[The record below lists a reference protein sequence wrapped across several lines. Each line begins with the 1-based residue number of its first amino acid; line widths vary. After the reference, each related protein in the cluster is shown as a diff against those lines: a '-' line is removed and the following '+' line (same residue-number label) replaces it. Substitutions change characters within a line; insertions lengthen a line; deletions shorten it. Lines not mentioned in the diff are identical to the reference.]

1 MSAKTAL
8 KKAIKKAGGQSAL
21 ARKLGISQQ
30 SIQQWVVVPLKR
42 VKQVSEIT
50 VVPGGELAP
59 ELFK

>member
-42 VKQVSEIT
+42 VKQDSEIT
-50 VVPGGELAP
+50 GVPREELAP

>member
-30 SIQQWVVVPLKR
+30 SIQPWVVVPLKR

-50 VVPGGELAP
+50 GVPREELAP

>member
-50 VVPGGELAP
+50 GVLREELAP

>member
-30 SIQQWVVVPLKR
+30 SIQQWVVVPPKR

-50 VVPGGELAP
+50 GVPREELAP

>member
-8 KKAIKKAGGQSAL
+8 KKAIKIAAL

-50 VVPGGELAP
+50 GVPREELAP

>member
-50 VVPGGELAP
+50 GVPREELAP

>member
-8 KKAIKKAGGQSAL
+8 KKAIKIAGGQSTL

-50 VVPGGELAP
+50 GVPREELAP

>member
-1 MSAKTAL
+1 MSAKDAL

-50 VVPGGELAP
+50 GVPREELAP

>member
-8 KKAIKKAGGQSAL
+8 KKAIKKAVGQSAL

-50 VVPGGELAP
+50 GVPREELAP

>member
-8 KKAIKKAGGQSAL
+8 KKATKKAGGQSAL

-50 VVPGGELAP
+50 GVPREELAP

>member
-50 VVPGGELAP
+50 GVPCEELAP

>member
-8 KKAIKKAGGQSAL
+8 KKAIKIAGGQSAL

-50 VVPGGELAP
+50 GVPREELAP

>member
-8 KKAIKKAGGQSAL
+8 KKAIKIAGGQSAL

-30 SIQQWVVVPLKR
+30 SIQQWVFVPLKR

-50 VVPGGELAP
+50 GVPREELAP

>member
-8 KKAIKKAGGQSAL
+8 KKAIKKACGQSAL

-50 VVPGGELAP
+50 GVPREELAP

>member
-21 ARKLGISQQ
+21 ARKLGISHQ

-50 VVPGGELAP
+50 GVPREELAP

>member
-8 KKAIKKAGGQSAL
+8 KKTIKKAGGQSAL

-50 VVPGGELAP
+50 GVPREELAP

>member
-1 MSAKTAL
+1 MNAKTAL

-50 VVPGGELAP
+50 GVPREELAP

>member
-1 MSAKTAL
+1 MSSKTAL

-50 VVPGGELAP
+50 GVPREELAP

>member
-8 KKAIKKAGGQSAL
+8 KKAIKKAGGKSAL

-50 VVPGGELAP
+50 GVPREELAP

>member
-8 KKAIKKAGGQSAL
+8 KKAIKKAGGQGAL

-50 VVPGGELAP
+50 GVPREELAP

>member
-30 SIQQWVVVPLKR
+30 SIQRWVVVPLKR

-50 VVPGGELAP
+50 GVPREELAP

>member
-8 KKAIKKAGGQSAL
+8 KKVIKKAGGQSAL

-50 VVPGGELAP
+50 GVPREELAP

>member
-50 VVPGGELAP
+50 GVPREELAP
-59 ELFK
+59 VLFK

>member
-8 KKAIKKAGGQSAL
+8 EKAIKKAGGQSAL

-50 VVPGGELAP
+50 GVPREELAP

>member
-8 KKAIKKAGGQSAL
+8 KKAIKIAGGQSAL

-30 SIQQWVVVPLKR
+30 SIQQWVVVPVKR

-50 VVPGGELAP
+50 GVPREELAP

>member
-8 KKAIKKAGGQSAL
+8 KKAIKIAGGQRAL

-50 VVPGGELAP
+50 GVPREELAP